1 MFAILKE
8 GRLKHR
14 CFLILGIFLLAAMIL
29 PAILP
34 QVKADALMVYGDR
47 FIFGVQEP
55 ENWTGDTENAARL
68 HVNVLFYPKGQAW
81 NSQGPVIR
89 VRLNKKADERTE
101 DDLAFDMTGYRKKF
115 PNIQFADIEVAH
127 ATYRCFP
134 KLFFVEGDFYEY
146 VTYVNPGEAYW
157 YSFSVALSSQKKPA
171 GEEALAAYRK
181 VIASL
186 LAISGASP
194 AAAPQVSDLSKFE
207 AAVKAADVNLKSKKG
222 KRYDEDFGRHIAP
235 SLAKTLMACTK
246 DIPAT
251 TGVSPF
257 VILVRV
263 GPSGEAEDVIVR
275 PETPV
280 ALCVKAQIPAAGY
293 PKPPGPA
300 WWAKVEVTVNLKGVH
315 SGGPAEMGRA
325 RDDPGYS
332 HRYSYWIQLV
342 RDSSVS
348 YRCSRRTT
356 EGTEESLVTFM
367 LKDVTPEHVR
377 LECTRSE
384 LSGTGPASAAGLIQ
398 LEFREADDEFQGW
411 DLFDVRLGYNV
422 FHALRNPAAKVVEE
436 IREDLSI
443 MGLPLPTVK
452 TSIRFGPS
460 DSETTLTVWLSEDIP
475 GRIAKYVRENRGALA
490 VREEASVA
498 EYRTIKADPS
508 EIERLRASR
517 KPARIDIPAW
527 DYMTVRLG
535 LVDDYNI
542 AFREFTEARMR
553 IRDSAAELI
562 KTNPAGFKKGLAP
575 SLEMLKEL
583 AAQLNQDVRSAEKE
597 IGPAEFA
604 KLRPIT
610 RVGTQYASLILKEA
624 EIYAAIAG
632 AIASRRIIMDY
643 LNSLRVKSDN
653 LREDIAKT
661 LQEFQKE
668 LTGLKDVRISFI
680 R

>member
-14 CFLILGIFLLAAMIL
+14 CFLILGIFLLAAMSV

-89 VRLNKKADERTE
+89 VRLNKKTDERTE
-101 DDLAFDMTGYRKKF
+101 DDLAFDMAGYRKKF
-115 PNIQFADIEVAH
+115 PNIQFADIDVAH
-127 ATYRCFP
+127 PKYRCFP

-157 YSFSVALSSQKKPA
+157 YTFSVALSSQKKPA
-171 GEEALAAYRK
+171 GEEALEAYRK

-186 LAISGASP
+186 LAIGGASP
-194 AAAPQVSDLSKFE
+194 AAAPQVADLTEFE
-207 AAVKAADVNLKSKKG
+207 AALKAADANIESKKG

-235 SLAKTLMACTK
+235 SLAQTLMACTK
-246 DIPAT
+246 DIPAS
-251 TGVSPF
+251 TGVLPF

-263 GPSGEAEDVIVR
+263 GPSGEAESVLVR

-280 ALCVKAQIPAAGY
+280 ALCVKAQIPADGH

-300 WWAKVEVTVNLKGVH
+300 WWAKVEVTVDLRDIH
-315 SGGPAEMGRA
+315 SGGPVELGRA

-332 HRYSYWIQLV
+332 HRYSYWSQFA

-356 EGTEESLVTFM
+356 EGTEESLVTFT

-377 LECTRSE
+377 LEFTRSE
-384 LSGTGPASAAGLIQ
+384 LSGAGPASAAASIQ

-436 IREDLSI
+436 TREDLVI
-443 MGLPLPTVK
+443 MGTPLSTAK

-475 GRIAKYVRENRGALA
+475 GRIVKYVRENRGALA

-498 EYRTIKADPS
+498 EYRTIKADPT

-517 KPARIDIPAW
+517 KPAPLDIPAW

-542 AFREFTEARMR
+542 AFREFTEARIR
-553 IRDSAAELI
+553 IRDSAADII
-562 KTNPAGFKKGLAP
+562 KTNPAGLKKSLAP
-575 SLEMLKEL
+575 GIKKLKEL
-583 AAQLNQDVRSAEKE
+583 ADQLNQDVRSAEKE

-610 RVGTQYASLILKEA
+610 RVGTHFASLLIREA

-632 AIASRRIIMDY
+632 AIAGGHADMSY
-643 LNSLRVKSDN
+643 LNSLKAKSDN

-668 LTGLKDVRISFI
+668 LTGVKEARINFI